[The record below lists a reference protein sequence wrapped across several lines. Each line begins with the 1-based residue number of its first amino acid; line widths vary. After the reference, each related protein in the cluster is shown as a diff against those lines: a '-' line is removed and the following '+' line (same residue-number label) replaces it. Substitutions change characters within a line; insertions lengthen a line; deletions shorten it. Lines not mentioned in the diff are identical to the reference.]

1 MMMRAF
7 PRRPV
12 LLGAALA
19 LAACAPAGRPEL
31 RSFAADTRTPSRRLA
46 DSTEHLVT
54 FAAIA
59 SDSAVIIVTLTPADS
74 ALDLVRARVRSARA
88 GAEGASTRL
97 AEAVIQGDRLRHD
110 VVAETR
116 GSRQADDYE
125 HFWLLGRDKLL
136 LARAYSDLA
145 LAAADSALDCPEA
158 GCTRSRTKM
167 LHSQLTAAS
176 GAAREAESLVRVAMR
191 YVD

>member
-1 MMMRAF
+1 MIVRPF
-7 PRRPV
+7 PRRA
-12 LLGAALA
+12 LLPGAALA
-19 LAACAPAGRPEL
+19 LAACAPGGRPAVNG
-31 RSFAADTRTPSRRLA
+31 FADARTPSRRLA

-59 SDSAVIIVTLTPADS
+59 SDSAVVIVTLTPADT
-74 ALDLVRARVRSARA
+74 ALDAVRDRVRSARS
-88 GAEGASTRL
+88 GAEGAATRL
-97 AEAVIQGDRLRHD
+97 AQAVIQGDRLRHD
-110 VVAETR
+110 VIAETR
-116 GSRQADDYE
+116 GGRQADDYE

-145 LAAADSALDCPEA
+145 TAAADSALGCPET
-158 GCTRSRTKM
+158 GCARSRAKM
-167 LHSQLTAAS
+167 FHSQLTAAS